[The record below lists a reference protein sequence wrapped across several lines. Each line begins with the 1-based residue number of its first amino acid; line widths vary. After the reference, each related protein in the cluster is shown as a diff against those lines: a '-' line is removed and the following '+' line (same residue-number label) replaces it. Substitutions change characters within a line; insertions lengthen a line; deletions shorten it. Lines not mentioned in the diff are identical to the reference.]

1 MTISD
6 NILLLTRA
14 STKGREDF
22 TMTEKECLNNV
33 LNVKALM
40 GAFIQE
46 KALVGAFSVIVK
58 TDCEIDGSY
67 AALVSCQSDDRVY
80 IEH

>member
-22 TMTEKECLNNV
+22 TMTEKECLNSV
-33 LNVKALM
+33 LNVKAVV
-40 GAFIQE
+40 ATFNQE
-46 KALVGAFSVIVK
+46 KVLEGAFSVL
-58 TDCEIDGSY
+58 
-67 AALVSCQSDDRVY
+67 ANLRVDLRFKL
-80 IEH
+80 